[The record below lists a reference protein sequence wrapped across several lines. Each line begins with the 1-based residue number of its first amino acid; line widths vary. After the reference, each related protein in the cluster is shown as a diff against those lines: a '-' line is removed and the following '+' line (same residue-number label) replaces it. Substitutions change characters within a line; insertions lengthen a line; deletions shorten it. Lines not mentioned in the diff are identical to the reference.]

1 MWSGRAER
9 KRGLAPC
16 TDGLLNMPRIAA
28 TSDLH
33 FDANGQ
39 LTAPAKVRAVLDAMV
54 ASGADAII
62 VAGDI
67 GHPLANYCQCLDLFA
82 GCRIPVG
89 VVAGNHDVWRDQD
102 HDSQRLLEE
111 VLPIVSRQRGCRWL
125 EQDRIVIGSTAI
137 VGSMV
142 WYDYSG
148 AESLGLEPSY
158 FADAKPRISNDAL
171 WVDWVWSDP
180 EAAGMLRMGLRATL
194 EDLERDDSI
203 RRVVVVTHVPVFEG
217 QMLRNPDNFAWSV
230 ANAYF
235 GNLRTGRVIARFP
248 KVRVVISGHLHTSR
262 TTTVSRTPMAD
273 IHAIVVGSD
282 YGDPDWVLVDV

>member
-1 MWSGRAER
+1 
-9 KRGLAPC
+9 
-16 TDGLLNMPRIAA
+16 MPRIAA

-39 LTAPAKVRAVLDAMV
+39 LTAPAKVRAVVDAMV
-54 ASGADAII
+54 ASGADAIV

-67 GHPLANYCQCLDLFA
+67 GHPLANYRGCLDLFA
-82 GCRIPVG
+82 DCRIPVG
-89 VVAGNHDVWRDQD
+89 VVAGNHDVWRDQH
-102 HDSQRLLEE
+102 HDSRSLLEE
-111 VLPIVSRQRGCRWL
+111 VLPVASRQRGCHWL

-180 EAAGMLRMGLRATL
+180 EAAGMLRIGLRTTL
-194 EDLERDDSI
+194 EELERDASI
-203 RRVVVVTHVPVFEG
+203 HRVVVVTHVPVFEG

-235 GNLRTGRVIARFP
+235 GNLRTGRAIARFP
-248 KVRVVISGHLHTSR
+248 KVRVVISGHIHTSL
-262 TTTVSRTPMAD
+262 TTTVSRTHMAD
-273 IHAIVVGSD
+273 IHAFVVGSD